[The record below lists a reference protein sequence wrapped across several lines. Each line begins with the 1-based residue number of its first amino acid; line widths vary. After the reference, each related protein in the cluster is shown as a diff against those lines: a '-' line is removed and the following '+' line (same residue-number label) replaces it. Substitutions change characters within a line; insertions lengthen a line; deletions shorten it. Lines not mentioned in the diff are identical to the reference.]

1 MIGVNTAASPAMA
14 RSLAEHRVY
23 ASFDSQ
29 PTIAEGLEGGV
40 SSSSAWL
47 CARHVREVVVVEESS
62 LARAVEL
69 SLREE
74 KQVLEGSGA
83 AAVAALIEGKRI
95 PGEGPVCLV
104 LTGRNIDRDRLRE
117 LVQGMTAPA

>member
-1 MIGVNTAASPAMA
+1 MESLSYFASSAAVLSKYAMH
-14 RSLAEHRVY
+14 LAM
-23 ASFDSQ
+23 
-29 PTIAEGLEGGV
+29 

-83 AAVAALIEGKRI
+83 AAVTALIEGKRI